1 MLIPKMEAKTTMMQ
15 QSDKCVGIVDS
26 VSASEVKGY
35 LLDSAPQNVALSLG
49 GLSLFPRING
59 FLMIP
64 NETGNLVGMVNWI
77 GFNHM
82 ATSNDVNL
90 PKGSRMISM
99 SILGHIEHRLNGVA
113 FVRGSFSLPTVGDQI
128 LLPSEIE
135 LEAIIKNTQEDSI
148 VIGKSPLTGNQPVRL
163 PINELFGRH
172 VAVLGNTG
180 SGKSCTVA
188 GLIRWSIEASIA
200 KNGASPNARIIVL
213 DPNGEYGS
221 AFDGLDVDI
230 LKCSVKSF
238 NANTNQLRVPAWMW
252 NSSEWSSVFQASDKT
267 QKPLLRE
274 ALRILRGAQMSTG
287 SSNNP
292 EERLAQILR
301 YIDHFLRVAINKQ
314 SYLSKEEKGNF
325 GKELEERVKSLKT
338 QFESIASEVTYKE
351 EIEKLL
357 SDSDTLLQKNK
368 KSFSKNGMLIEYY
381 DFFNDGDVQ
390 QLHELVKKCIAN
402 MRQYDDLSVVSEDD
416 PVEFHVADLAPF
428 IEDLA
433 KNTVAAQYIDFM
445 TVRIKSMLR
454 NTILA
459 PVIGNTPDISLL
471 EWIEGYLG
479 TTKEDGSVRGKI
491 CIIDFSLLPSEIV
504 HLLVATIARLIFEA
518 LQRYRKF
525 YGKEIPTLLVME
537 EAHSFIHKYGDVEDN
552 SSGKLCTQVFE
563 KIAREGRKFG
573 LGLLISSQR
582 PSELSSTVL
591 SQCNSF
597 ILHRIVNDRD
607 QEMVRRMV
615 PDNLGNI
622 LGELPALPTKKA
634 IVLGSAI
641 TVPTIVDI
649 NELPHKMRPKSETP
663 DFWKVWNGQE
673 KRAAEWTPVI
683 DDWQKKTPMV
693 END

>member
-1 MLIPKMEAKTTMMQ
+1 MMQ

-49 GLSLFPRING
+49 GLALFPRING

-82 ATSNDVNL
+82 ATSDDVNL

-113 FVRGSFSLPTVGDQI
+113 FERGSFSLPTVGDQI
-128 LLPSEIE
+128 LLPSETE

-200 KNGASPNARIIVL
+200 KNDVSPNARIIIL

-221 AFDGLDVDI
+221 AFNGLDVDI

-238 NANTNQLRVPAWMW
+238 NADTNQLRVPAWMW

-274 ALRILRGAQMSTG
+274 ALRILRGASMELGNSEK
-287 SSNNP
+287 P
-292 EERLAQILR
+292 EVRLTQITS
-301 YIDHFLRVAINKQ
+301 YIDNFLRVAINKQ
-314 SYLSKEEKGNF
+314 SYLIKDERTPF
-325 GKELEERVKSLKT
+325 GKEFESRIESLKKQISYVST
-338 QFESIASEVTYKE
+338 DLPWYDEVQALIASSEA
-351 EIEKLL
+351 
-357 SDSDTLLQKNK
+357 LLQKNF
-368 KSFSKNGMLIEYY
+368 KSFMNKDGELVSYY
-381 DFFNDGDVQ
+381 EFFDEADV
-390 QLHELVKKCIAN
+390 LDVHEQVKKCLAN
-402 MRQYDDLSVVSEDD
+402 MKQIDDVSAVSEDD
-416 PVEFHVADLAPF
+416 PVEFSVADLAPF

-433 KNTVAAQYIDFM
+433 KTTAAAQYIDFM

-471 EWIEGYLG
+471 KWIEGYLG
-479 TTKEDGSVRGKI
+479 TAKEDGSVRGKI

-518 LQRYRKF
+518 LQRYRKY
-525 YGKEIPTLLVME
+525 YGKELPTLLVME
-537 EAHSFIHKYGDVEDN
+537 EAHSFIHKYNDVEDN

-673 KRAAEWTPVI
+673 KRATEWTPVI

-693 END
+693 ENDE

>member
-1 MLIPKMEAKTTMMQ
+1 MMQ

-26 VSASEVKGY
+26 VSASEVRGY

-82 ATSNDVNL
+82 STSNDVNL

-113 FVRGSFSLPTVGDQI
+113 FERGSFSLPTVGDQI

-200 KNGASPNARIIVL
+200 KNGTSPNARIIVL

-221 AFDGLDVDI
+221 AFNGLDVDI

-238 NANTNQLRVPAWMW
+238 NEDTNQLRVPAWMW

-274 ALRILRGAQMSTG
+274 ALRILRGANMETG
-287 SSNNP
+287 NSEKP
-292 EERLAQILR
+292 EVRLSQIAR
-301 YIDHFLRVAINKQ
+301 YIDNFLRVAINKQ
-314 SYLSKEEKGNF
+314 SYLSKDERGPF
-325 GKELEERVKSLKT
+325 GKEFESRIESLKK
-338 QFESIASEVTYKE
+338 QLSLVSEDLSWYDDVKE
-351 EIEKLL
+351 LVSSSEA
-357 SDSDTLLQKNK
+357 LLQKNR
-368 KSFSKNGMLIEYY
+368 KSFTNKSGELIIFY
-381 DFFNDGDVQ
+381 DFFAEADV
-390 QLHELVKKCIAN
+390 LEIHENVKKCLAD
-402 MRQYDDLSVVSEDD
+402 MRQLDDISVVSEDD
-416 PVEFHVADLAPF
+416 PIEFHVADLAPF

-433 KNTVAAQYIDFM
+433 KTTAAAQYIDFM

-454 NTILA
+454 NTILSS
-459 PVIGNTPDISLL
+459 VIGNSPDISLL

-479 TTKEDGSVRGKI
+479 TAKEDGSVRGKI

-504 HLLVATIARLIFEA
+504 HLLVATISRLIFEA

-537 EAHSFIHKYGDVEDN
+537 EAHSFIHKYSEVEDN

-649 NELPHKMRPKSETP
+649 NELPHTMRPKSETP
-663 DFWKVWNGQE
+663 DFWKVWSGE
-673 KRAAEWTPVI
+673 ETRAKEWSPVI
-683 DDWQKKTPMV
+683 NEWQKRDEFLTG
-693 END
+693 EN

>member
-1 MLIPKMEAKTTMMQ
+1 MMQ

-35 LLDSAPQNVALSLG
+35 LLDSAPQNVALTLG

-82 ATSNDVNL
+82 ATNNDVNL

-113 FVRGSFSLPTVGDQI
+113 FERGSFSLPTVGDQI
-128 LLPSEIE
+128 LLPSETE

-172 VAVLGNTG
+172 IAVLGNTG

-188 GLIRWSIEASIA
+188 GLIRWTIEASTA
-200 KNGASPNARIIVL
+200 KCGTSPNARVIIL
-213 DPNGEYGS
+213 DPNGEYSS
-221 AFDGLDVDI
+221 AFNGLDVNV

-238 NANTNQLRVPAWMW
+238 NADTNQLRVPAWMW

-274 ALRILRGAQMSTG
+274 ALRILRGSQMATG
-287 SSNNP
+287 FSNNP
-292 EERLAQILR
+292 EERLAQIVR

-325 GKELEERVKSLKT
+325 GKELEERVKSVKC
-338 QFESIASEVTYKE
+338 QFASIASELSGND
-351 EIEKLL
+351 EIEKFVA
-357 SDSDTLLQKNK
+357 DAEALLQKNK
-368 KSFSKNGMLIEYY
+368 KSFSKNGTTIEYY
-381 DFFNDGDVQ
+381 DFFADSDVQ
-390 QLHELVKKCIAN
+390 QLHEQVKICLAN
-402 MRQYDDLSVVSEDD
+402 MKQYDDSSIVSEDD
-416 PVEFHVADLAPF
+416 PVEFHIADLAPF

-433 KNTVAAQYIDFM
+433 KSTAAAQYIDFM

-454 NTILA
+454 NAILA
-459 PVIGNTPDISLL
+459 PVIGNTPDVSLL
-471 EWIEGYLG
+471 KWIEAYLG
-479 TTKEDGSVRGKI
+479 TAEEDGSVKGKI

-518 LQRYRKF
+518 LQRYRKY

-537 EAHSFIHKYGDVEDN
+537 EAHSFIHKYSDLEDN

-622 LGELPALPTKKA
+622 LGELPALPTKRA

-649 NELPHKMRPKSETP
+649 NELPSTMRPRSETP
-663 DFWKVWNGQE
+663 DFWRVWTGQE
-673 KRAAEWTPVI
+673 TRSQEWSPVI
-683 DDWQKKTPMV
+683 NEWQKQDASTA
-693 END
+693 NRD

>member
-1 MLIPKMEAKTTMMQ
+1 MMQ
-15 QSDKCVGIVDS
+15 NSDKCVGVVDS

-49 GLSLFPRING
+49 GLSLFPRVNG

-82 ATSNDVNL
+82 ATGNDVDL
-90 PKGSRMISM
+90 PKGSRMVSM

-113 FVRGSFSLPTVGDQI
+113 FERGAFSLPTVGDQI
-128 LLPSEIE
+128 LLPSEVE

-172 VAVLGNTG
+172 IAVLGNTG

-188 GLIRWSIEASIA
+188 GLIRWTIEACITKRGS
-200 KNGASPNARIIVL
+200 SPNARVIVL

-221 AFDGLDVDI
+221 AFNGLDIDV
-230 LKCSVKSF
+230 LKCSVKSIEDS
-238 NANTNQLRVPAWMW
+238 TNQLRVPAWMW
-252 NSSEWSSVFQASDKT
+252 NGSEWSSVFQASDKT

-274 ALRILRGAQMSTG
+274 ALRILRGSQMTTG
-287 SSNNP
+287 ASNNL
-292 EERLAQILR
+292 EEQLTQIVR
-301 YIDHFLRVAINKQ
+301 YIDNFLCVAINKQ

-325 GKELEERVKSLKT
+325 GRELEERVKSVRDQLAKIDSELPCGDEIKKMLADSEALLK
-338 QFESIASEVTYKE
+338 
-351 EIEKLL
+351 
-357 SDSDTLLQKNK
+357 KNK
-368 KSFSKNGMLIEYY
+368 KSFIKNGEQIEYY
-381 DFFNDGDVQ
+381 DFFADDSVK
-390 QLHELVKKCIAN
+390 QLYEQVKKCLAN
-402 MRQYDDLSVVSEDD
+402 MKQCEDSSIVSEDD
-416 PVEFHVADLAPF
+416 PVEFHISDLAPC
-428 IEDLA
+428 IEGLA
-433 KNTVAAQYIDFM
+433 KSTAAAQYIDFM

-454 NTILA
+454 NAILA

-471 EWIEGYLG
+471 DWIETYLG
-479 TTKEDGSVRGKI
+479 TSKEDSGIRGKV
-491 CIIDFSLLPSEIV
+491 CIIDCSLLPSEIV
-504 HLLVATIARLIFEA
+504 HLLVATIARLVFEA
-518 LQRYRKF
+518 LQRYRKH
-525 YGKEIPTLLVME
+525 YGKEIPTLLVIE
-537 EAHSFIHKYGDVEDN
+537 EAHSFIHKYSDVEDN

-563 KIAREGRKFG
+563 RVAREGRKFG

-597 ILHRIVNDRD
+597 VLHRIVNDRD
-607 QEMVRRMV
+607 QEMVRKMV

-649 NELPHKMRPKSETP
+649 NELPSSMRPKSETP
-663 DFWKVWNGQE
+663 DFWKVWTGQE
-673 KRAAEWTPVI
+673 AREQDWVPVI
-683 DDWQKKTPMV
+683 REWQKQDVSST
-693 END
+693 NSD